1 MKRRSKRYK
10 ALKKKVEIKTYP
22 IDEALALIKETSK
35 TKFDASVE
43 VHVKLGIDLAKA
55 DQQVRGTLILPNP
68 IGKKIRVAAF
78 VTEGKKDEVKK
89 AGADIIGGE
98 DLIKK
103 IKETEKCDFD
113 VAVAEPAM
121 MRHLARIG
129 KILGTKGLMPNPKT
143 ETVTSDPA
151 KAVRQLKAGK
161 ISFKADPSGI
171 IHQVIGKVSF
181 DVKKLKENYDT
192 LLETIRKTRPQKVKG
207 EYIKS
212 ITLCST
218 MGPGI
223 KVRS

>member
-1 MKRRSKRYK
+1 MKKRSKRYQE
-10 ALKKKVEIKTYP
+10 LKKKVKEKLYP
-22 IDEALALIKETSK
+22 LDEALKLVKETSK

-43 VHVKLGIDLAKA
+43 VHIKLGIDLTKP
-55 DQQVRGTLILPNP
+55 DQQVRGTLVLPNP
-68 IGKKIRVAAF
+68 IGKKIRIAAF

-98 DLIKK
+98 ELIQK

-121 MRHLARIG
+121 MRHLAKIG
-129 KILGTKGLMPNPKT
+129 KILGTKGLMPNPKN
-143 ETVTSDPA
+143 ETVTLDPA
-151 KAVRQLKAGK
+151 KAVRELKAGK
-161 ISFKADPSGI
+161 ISFKTDPMGI

-181 DVKKLKENYDT
+181 DIKKLKENYNALYEAIKKYKPD
-192 LLETIRKTRPQKVKG
+192 KVKG

-223 KVRS
+223 KVRG

>member
-1 MKRRSKRYK
+1 MKRRSKKYNE
-10 ALKKKVEIKTYP
+10 LKKKIEAKIYSL
-22 IDEALALIKETSK
+22 DEALKLAKETSK
-35 TKFDASVE
+35 TKFDASIE
-43 VHVKLGIDLAKA
+43 AHIRLGIDLSRS
-55 DQQVRGTLILPNP
+55 DQQVRGTLVLPNP
-68 IGKKIRVAAF
+68 IGKKIKVAAF
-78 VTEGKKDEVKK
+78 VTEGKINEVKK
-89 AGADIIGGE
+89 AGADIVGGE

-143 ETVTSDPA
+143 ETVTLDPA
-151 KAVRQLKAGK
+151 KAVRELKAGK

-171 IHQVIGKVSF
+171 VHQVIGKASF
-181 DVKKLKENYDT
+181 DVKKLKENFIA
-192 LLETIRKTRPQKVKG
+192 LLEAIKKARPSKIRG

-223 KVRS
+223 KVKS